1 MPSLCAALGITVND
15 LLSGEYVSER
25 DYQKKAEEN
34 MMELMKQNAENKL
47 RMAQS
52 LTCGAV
58 TIVAVCALVCL
69 ASFLPLPVA
78 ARIALLAFAIATA
91 VAGIWAAATL
101 DVRAG
106 WFECPHCKELFVP
119 PMAGLRQGL
128 PHLYQAPPDLPPLR
142 TDGHVPPPGG
152 KVKHPRISLNTSLPC
167 PYSTAFF
174 TQAKWQSGLL
184 SIGLLFNPQQFAE
197 ILKQRSIRRLE
208 HDPFPIM
215 VCLRL
220 LVYLLR
226 FFCIILA
233 RRFKF
238 QALIPAKD
246 NHKTHAVFPCIQCAQ
261 GFASSP
267 VFILIRPRF
276 SAFIP
281 QTLHI
286 V

>member
-1 MPSLCAALGITVND
+1 MDQARIGRFIAERRKALGLTQRRLAEQLAVSDKAVSKWETGHGLPEVSLMPSLCAALGITVND

-106 WFECPHCKELFVP
+106 WFECPHCKGLFVP
-119 PMAGLRQGL
+119 PMAD
-128 PHLYQAPPDLPPLR
+128 Y
-142 TDGHVPPPGG
+142 
-152 KVKHPRISLNTSLPC
+152 VKGCHT
-167 PYSTAFF
+167 F
-174 TQAKWQSGLL
+174 TK
-184 SIGLLFNPQQFAE
+184 
-197 ILKQRSIRRLE
+197 RRLTCPRCGQTAMCR
-208 HDPFPIM
+208 HR
-215 VCLRL
+215 V
-220 LVYLLR
+220 
-226 FFCIILA
+226 A
-233 RRFKF
+233 R
-238 QALIPAKD
+238 
-246 NHKTHAVFPCIQCAQ
+246 
-261 GFASSP
+261 
-267 VFILIRPRF
+267 
-276 SAFIP
+276 
-281 QTLHI
+281 
-286 V
+286 

>member
-1 MPSLCAALGITVND
+1 MEPTRIGRFIAERRKALGLTQRQLAERLAVSDKAVSKWETGRGLPDVLLMPPLCAVLGITVND
-15 LLSGEYVSER
+15 LLSGERVGEG

-119 PMAGLRQGL
+119 PMAD
-128 PHLYQAPPDLPPLR
+128 Y
-142 TDGHVPPPGG
+142 
-152 KVKHPRISLNTSLPC
+152 VKGCHT
-167 PYSTAFF
+167 F
-174 TQAKWQSGLL
+174 TK
-184 SIGLLFNPQQFAE
+184 
-197 ILKQRSIRRLE
+197 RRLTCPRCGQTAMCR
-208 HDPFPIM
+208 HR
-215 VCLRL
+215 V
-220 LVYLLR
+220 
-226 FFCIILA
+226 A
-233 RRFKF
+233 R
-238 QALIPAKD
+238 
-246 NHKTHAVFPCIQCAQ
+246 
-261 GFASSP
+261 
-267 VFILIRPRF
+267 
-276 SAFIP
+276 
-281 QTLHI
+281 
-286 V
+286 

>member
-1 MPSLCAALGITVND
+1 MEPTRIGRFIAERRKALGLTQRQLAEQLSVSDKAVSKWETGRGLPDVLLMPPLCAALGITVND

-119 PMAGLRQGL
+119 PMAD
-128 PHLYQAPPDLPPLR
+128 Y
-142 TDGHVPPPGG
+142 
-152 KVKHPRISLNTSLPC
+152 VKGCHT
-167 PYSTAFF
+167 F
-174 TQAKWQSGLL
+174 TK
-184 SIGLLFNPQQFAE
+184 
-197 ILKQRSIRRLE
+197 RRLTCPRCGQTAMCR
-208 HDPFPIM
+208 HR
-215 VCLRL
+215 V
-220 LVYLLR
+220 
-226 FFCIILA
+226 A
-233 RRFKF
+233 R
-238 QALIPAKD
+238 
-246 NHKTHAVFPCIQCAQ
+246 
-261 GFASSP
+261 
-267 VFILIRPRF
+267 
-276 SAFIP
+276 
-281 QTLHI
+281 
-286 V
+286 

>member
-1 MPSLCAALGITVND
+1 MEPTRIGRFIAERRKALGLTQRQLAEQLSVSDKAVSKWETGRGLPEVSLMPSLCAALGITVND

-58 TIVAVCALVCL
+58 TIVTVCALVCL

-119 PMAGLRQGL
+119 PMAD
-128 PHLYQAPPDLPPLR
+128 Y
-142 TDGHVPPPGG
+142 
-152 KVKHPRISLNTSLPC
+152 VKGCHT
-167 PYSTAFF
+167 F
-174 TQAKWQSGLL
+174 TK
-184 SIGLLFNPQQFAE
+184 
-197 ILKQRSIRRLE
+197 RRLTCPRCGQTAMCR
-208 HDPFPIM
+208 HR
-215 VCLRL
+215 V
-220 LVYLLR
+220 
-226 FFCIILA
+226 A
-233 RRFKF
+233 R
-238 QALIPAKD
+238 
-246 NHKTHAVFPCIQCAQ
+246 
-261 GFASSP
+261 
-267 VFILIRPRF
+267 
-276 SAFIP
+276 
-281 QTLHI
+281 
-286 V
+286 